1 MRRSGP
7 HHEAL
12 VPEEHALTKMP
23 SSLASKSKSVTL
35 INCTEAAALLP
46 TVQWVTCSVLPSHC
60 SAWRTTAQL
69 WSKEPWCA
77 HQRGL
82 LRWPVFPLASPET
95 SIWYFLGWAE
105 RSSLAITS
113 CLVNILSSM
122 TVSCQELWS
131 QEELTS
137 TRLLDKN
144 PGFITAEPEPL
155 QWSKFAL
162 LAWSQAETLL
172 SFNQLHRYF
181 SLIDY

>member
-1 MRRSGP
+1 MRRSAP

-12 VPEEHALTKMP
+12 VPEEQAPAKTP
-23 SSLASKSKSVTL
+23 SSSASESKSVKL

-46 TVQWVTCSVLPSHC
+46 TVRWVTRRRVIPSHC

-69 WSKEPWCA
+69 WIKQPWRA

-82 LRWPVFPLASPET
+82 LRWPVFPLVGLET
-95 SIWYFLGWAE
+95 SIWYFLGWSE

-122 TVSCQELWS
+122 TVSCQE
-131 QEELTS
+131 ELTS
-137 TRLLDKN
+137 TRLSDKN
-144 PGFITAEPEPL
+144 TGFITAEPEPF
-155 QWSKFAL
+155 QSSKFTL
-162 LAWSQAETLL
+162 LAWSSEILL